1 MTRRHL
7 RAVPDVPEHL
17 ADDPEPAAAE
27 VARTIVLRQLT
38 ASPKSRKQ
46 LEEKLAERDVPED
59 VAAAVL
65 DRLEDVRL
73 VDDTAYAENFVR
85 TRQRSKGLARGALRR
100 ELQQKGVSG
109 EAAEQALETIS
120 EDAEREAAVELVQR
134 KIRGRQLPS
143 GDAVEDRPSGTR
155 RSGAWPA
162 CSPARDT
169 RPAWHWA
176 SSRTSSVDSRTRRML
191 LPWTRTRIL
200 R

>member
-27 VARTIVLRQLT
+27 VARTIVLRQLA

-46 LEEKLAERDVPED
+46 LEDKLAERDVPED

-120 EDAEREAAVELVQR
+120 EDTEREAAVELVQR
-134 KIRGRQLPS
+134 KIRGRRLPS
-143 GDAVEDRPSGTR
+143 GDSAEDRGERDKAVR
-155 RSGAWPA
+155 RLAA
-162 CSPARDT
+162 MLARKGYPPGMALGIVKEVLGGLEDE
-169 RPAWHWA
+169 ADA
-176 SSRTSSVDSRTRRML
+176 FALDDD
-191 LPWTRTRIL
+191 
-200 R
+200 

>member
-17 ADDPEPAAAE
+17 ADDPEPAATE
-27 VARTIVLRQLT
+27 VARTIVLRQLA

-46 LEEKLAERDVPED
+46 LEEKLSERDVPED

-73 VDDTAYAENFVR
+73 VDDSAFAENFVR

-109 EAAEQALETIS
+109 EAADHALETIS
-120 EDAEREAAVELVQR
+120 EDSEREAAVELVQR
-134 KIRGRQLPS
+134 KIRGRQLPD
-143 GDAVEDRPSGTR
+143 GDSLEDRAERDKTVR
-155 RSGAWPA
+155 RLAA
-162 CSPARDT
+162 MLARKGYPPGMALGIVKDVLGGLADEADAF
-169 RPAWHWA
+169 PL
-176 SSRTSSVDSRTRRML
+176 DGD
-191 LPWTRTRIL
+191 
-200 R
+200 

>member
-27 VARTIVLRQLT
+27 VARTIVLRQLA

-46 LEEKLAERDVPED
+46 LDDKLAERDVPED

-120 EDAEREAAVELVQR
+120 EDTEREAAVELVQR
-134 KIRGRQLPS
+134 KIRGRRLPS
-143 GDAVEDRPSGTR
+143 GDSAEDRGERDKAVR
-155 RSGAWPA
+155 RLAA
-162 CSPARDT
+162 MLARKGYPPGMALGIVKEVLGGLEDE
-169 RPAWHWA
+169 ADA
-176 SSRTSSVDSRTRRML
+176 FALDDD
-191 LPWTRTRIL
+191 
-200 R
+200 

>member
-143 GDAVEDRPSGTR
+143 GDAVEDRAERDKTVR
-155 RSGAWPA
+155 RLAGML
-162 CSPARDT
+162 ARKGYPPGMALGIVKDVLGGLQDE
-169 RPAWHWA
+169 ADA
-176 SSRTSSVDSRTRRML
+176 FALDED
-191 LPWTRTRIL
+191 
-200 R
+200 

>member
-134 KIRGRQLPS
+134 KIRGRPLPS
-143 GDAVEDRPSGTR
+143 GESAEDRAERDKTVR
-155 RSGAWPA
+155 RLAA
-162 CSPARDT
+162 MLARKGYPPGLALGIVKDVLGGLEDEADAFA
-169 RPAWHWA
+169 P
-176 SSRTSSVDSRTRRML
+176 DDD
-191 LPWTRTRIL
+191 
-200 R
+200 

>member
-120 EDAEREAAVELVQR
+120 EDAEREAAVELIQR

-143 GDAVEDRPSGTR
+143 GDSAEDRAERDKTVR
-155 RSGAWPA
+155 RLAGML
-162 CSPARDT
+162 ARKGYPPGMALGIVKDVLGGLQDE
-169 RPAWHWA
+169 ADA
-176 SSRTSSVDSRTRRML
+176 FALDDD
-191 LPWTRTRIL
+191 
-200 R
+200 

>member
-17 ADDPEPAAAE
+17 TDDPEPAATE
-27 VARTIVLRQLT
+27 VARTIVLRQLA

-134 KIRGRQLPS
+134 KIRGRQLPH
-143 GDAVEDRPSGTR
+143 GDSAEDRAERDKTVR
-155 RSGAWPA
+155 RLAA
-162 CSPARDT
+162 MLARKGYPPGMALGIVKDVLGGLEDE
-169 RPAWHWA
+169 ADA
-176 SSRTSSVDSRTRRML
+176 FALDDD
-191 LPWTRTRIL
+191 
-200 R
+200 